1 MMDINTSTGMDTD
14 ISGTETTTTIVDS
27 VSNLS
32 NTSGKFPIIIGILV
46 VIAALLVGS
55 VFVIKNVKKKTAK
68 QASHNNVPLSKKDA
82 HEIMDLL
89 KALDELNRSN

>member
-1 MMDINTSTGMDTD
+1 MDINMSTGMDAD
-14 ISGTETTTTIVDS
+14 ISGTETTTTIVDN

-46 VIAALLVGS
+46 VISALLVGS
-55 VFVIKNVKKKTAK
+55 AFVIKNVKKKAAK
-68 QASHNNVPLSKKDA
+68 QASHNDIPLSKKDA

-89 KALDELNRSN
+89 KSLDELNRSN

>member
-1 MMDINTSTGMDTD
+1 MDINMSTGMDAD
-14 ISGTETTTTIVDS
+14 ISGTETTTTIVDN

-32 NTSGKFPIIIGILV
+32 NISGKFPVIIGILV

-55 VFVIKNVKKKTAK
+55 AFVIKNMKKKTAK